1 MLEYIKIII
10 LSIFTGVLLPLPT
23 SSALHYSYLN
33 IALDFSEKEEVLGFY
48 YSVMTL
54 VFSVVVFV
62 FFRKIYISSFK
73 SLIKRNASDAS
84 DAKNLAVGSALSLIL
99 ALVLLLPVSQGRLL
113 MDYFDLFLK
122 GNGMLLTS
130 ISSVISGLLLVI
142 AIWYTG
148 KSDNA
153 KVKLISVKSSLRFS
167 FYQLFSYVI
176 PGLSHVAC
184 GTTNLL
190 ISDVEPNRLMA
201 HLYTYMA
208 PQMFFIS
215 LIKIIRAII
224 NDVVINPI
232 SVVLAVIITVLAS
245 GLFMSLCAKVNM
257 KKLMGF
263 FSLYSIVIG
272 LFVAIGSFII

>member
-23 SSALHYSYLN
+23 SAAVHYSYLN
-33 IALDFSEKEEVLGFY
+33 IALEFSEQEEVLGFY

-54 VFSVVVFV
+54 AFSVVVFI
-62 FFRKIYISSFK
+62 FFRKIYFSSFK
-73 SLIKRNASDAS
+73 SLIKRNETESSDS
-84 DAKNLAVGSALSLIL
+84 KNLVVGSALSLLITLIL
-99 ALVLLLPVSQGRLL
+99 LVPVSQGRLL

-130 ISSVISGLLLVI
+130 VSSVISGLLLVI

-148 KSDNA
+148 KSENA
-153 KVKLISVKSSLRFS
+153 KVKLISIKSSLRFS
-167 FYQLFSYVI
+167 IYQLFSYVV

-208 PQMFFIS
+208 PQMFLIS
-215 LIKIIRAII
+215 VIKIIRAIA
-224 NDVVINPI
+224 NDIVINPVSVIIAVVI
-232 SVVLAVIITVLAS
+232 SVLAG
-245 GLFMSLCAKVNM
+245 GLFMNLCAKVNM
-257 KKLMGF
+257 KKLMFF
-263 FSLYSIVIG
+263 FSLYSIVMG
-272 LFVAIGSFII
+272 LFVAVGSFII

>member
-23 SSALHYSYLN
+23 SAAVHYSYLN
-33 IALDFSEKEEVLGFY
+33 IALEFSEQEEVLGFY

-54 VFSVVVFV
+54 AFSVVVFI
-62 FFRKIYISSFK
+62 FFRKIYFSSFK
-73 SLIKRNASDAS
+73 SLIKRNETESSDS
-84 DAKNLAVGSALSLIL
+84 KNLLVGSALSLLITLIL
-99 ALVLLLPVSQGRLL
+99 LVPVSQGRLL

-130 ISSVISGLLLVI
+130 VSSVISGLLLVI

-148 KSDNA
+148 KSENA
-153 KVKLISVKSSLRFS
+153 KVKLISIKSSLRFS
-167 FYQLFSYVI
+167 IYQLFSYVV

-208 PQMFFIS
+208 PQMFLIS
-215 LIKIIRAII
+215 VIKIIRAIA
-224 NDVVINPI
+224 NDIVINPVSVIIAVVI
-232 SVVLAVIITVLAS
+232 SVLAG
-245 GLFMSLCAKVNM
+245 GLFMNLCAKVNM
-257 KKLMGF
+257 KKLMFF
-263 FSLYSIVIG
+263 FSLYSIVMG
-272 LFVAIGSFII
+272 LFVAVGSFII